1 MSIAPSH
8 VHEGLDTPVR
18 RIAQVLGR
26 FEANRLDLLAWIDRS
41 WLPAWAERLAPA
53 LRRDEGALA
62 LAHAI
67 GLGLPRLDA
76 CTADDPAQGAL
87 AMLSVEQAMTMLRV
101 RSLWFRRNELRR
113 LVGRVSRDHCA
124 QLIGIRGA
132 AGLLRHIQAATDGPQ
147 IESLRRAGMP
157 AVDTLTAPALAWEGW
172 CLFRR
177 DGVLPVDG
185 PADLVR
191 LAMPREWSEPDWL
204 AGCDRTIDAHGSART
219 LELLPHLFPERS

>member
-18 RIAQVLGR
+18 RIAQVLAR

>member
-18 RIAQVLGR
+18 RIAQVLAR
-26 FEANRLDLLAWIDRS
+26 FEANRRDLLAWIDRS

-53 LRRDEGALA
+53 LRRDEGAVA

-87 AMLSVEQAMTMLRV
+87 AMLSVEQALTMLRV

-147 IESLRRAGMP
+147 IELLRRAGMP

>member
-1 MSIAPSH
+1 MSIAPSR

-18 RIAQVLGR
+18 RIAQVLAR
-26 FEANRLDLLAWIDRS
+26 FEANRRDLLAWMDRS
-41 WLPAWAERLAPA
+41 WLPAWAERFAPG
-53 LRRDEGALA
+53 LRCEEGARA

-76 CTADDPAQGAL
+76 CAAADLAQGSL
-87 AMLSVEQAMTMLRV
+87 AMLSVEQVLTMLRV

-113 LVGRVSRDHCA
+113 LVGRASRDHCA
-124 QLIGIRGA
+124 QLIGTGSA

-147 IESLRRAGMP
+147 IEPLRRAGMP
-157 AVDTLTAPALAWEGW
+157 AVDTLTGQAAAWEGW

-191 LAMPREWSEPDWL
+191 LALPREWSEPDWL
-204 AGCDRTIDAHGSART
+204 AGCDRTIDTDGSART
-219 LELLPHLFPERS
+219 LEFLPHLFPERS